1 MSGNN
6 GLLQTEKQKQK
17 IFIYKDVKNNHSS
30 KNITIFYEIDKN
42 LGYFSSFR
50 MGGNP
55 DYKFV
60 SEGVLKN
67 RIFISTLDIR
77 FQDFRYK
84 ILDITLLLYSIYQ
97 QN

>member
-17 IFIYKDVKNNHSS
+17 IFIYKDVKNNHFS

-60 SEGVLKN
+60 SEGSKMHVVFNKDLYCIKK
-67 RIFISTLDIR
+67 TM
-77 FQDFRYK
+77 
-84 ILDITLLLYSIYQ
+84 ILVDV
-97 QN
+97 